1 MFLDSSLDN
10 RTLCIYIMTRFYIQ
24 LGCCFTE
31 SCGLLYMI
39 MHTELH
45 TRGSAGQISAGTDNR
60 MQSICSTEWVRCTG
74 MLECLTLLYCIH
86 YYRPVVSVRLSV
98 RPSVHYYCS
107 SPWDNWRC
115 TRTVLPA
122 PILPY
127 TDQHQVGRCS
137 LLQLLYLINTTFRQ
151 LVPIP
156 SSSVCVCVCQHTD
169 RRGLVVYMRVRKT
182 VAKSDC
188 SLCHVWLSRCQH
200 GAESLSQDGFSWNF
214 IRVIFFPPK
223 NLSIFSDSFLNRTK

>member
-10 RTLCIYIMTRFYIQ
+10 RTLCIYIITRFYIQ
-24 LGCCFTE
+24 FGCCCTE
-31 SCGLLYMI
+31 SFGLLYMI

-45 TRGSAGQISAGTDNR
+45 TRGSAGQISASIDNR
-60 MQSICSTEWVRCTG
+60 MQSICSTEWVRCPG

-86 YYRPVVSVRLSV
+86 YYRPVVSV

-127 TDQHQVGRCS
+127 ADQHQVGRCS
-137 LLQLLYLINTTFRQ
+137 LLQLLYLINTTFRE

-156 SSSVCVCVCQHTD
+156 SSSVCVCVSAYRQTWFGCLHARSQNCCEK
-169 RRGLVVYMRVRKT
+169 RLFPLSCLT
-182 VAKSDC
+182 V
-188 SLCHVWLSRCQH
+188 
-200 GAESLSQDGFSWNF
+200 SLSAWS
-214 IRVIFFPPK
+214 RVIITGRIFMKFHTCNFFFPK